1 MLKLTKTT
9 PESNYEIINYSI
21 NKSISA
27 QTRVHEIK
35 KMLPDSN
42 FEIHDLID
50 DSISV

>member
-1 MLKLTKTT
+1 MLKSIKTT
-9 PESNYEIINYSI
+9 PESNDEIIKYSI

-27 QTRVHEIK
+27 RTRVHEKK